1 MTKIKHLI
9 PNILTSSRII
19 LTPIIIILCLTK
31 NYKASIILI
40 VIACITDL
48 FDGKLARKWN
58 IVSITGAKLDAVAD
72 KVFAVGLITC
82 LINEFNFFI
91 FLIILEI
98 IISLFNLYVY
108 FKTKETRSLIIG
120 KIKTT
125 SLFITIVL
133 GFISLFFGYF
143 GNIIT
148 GFMFITINLQIL
160 SLINYFSIYYNNE
173 ENKEIEENIT
183 KEKDVKRY
191 TPYVVNK
198 TIYDNDEEKEK
209 KLSDTIVFK
218 HLKNIFMEDDE

>member
-9 PNILTSSRII
+9 PNILTSSRIL

-40 VIACITDL
+40 IIACITDL

-58 IVSITGAKLDAVAD
+58 IVSNTGAKLDAVAD

-91 FLIILEI
+91 VLIILEI
-98 IISLFNLYVY
+98 IISLFNIYVY
-108 FKTKETRSLIIG
+108 FKTNETRSLIIG

-143 GNIIT
+143 ENIIT

-160 SLINYFSIYYNNE
+160 SLINYYSVYFDNKI
-173 ENKEIEENIT
+173 NKEVEENIT
-183 KEKDVKRY
+183 KEKEVKRY
-191 TPYVVNK
+191 KPYVSEK
-198 TIYDNDEEKEK
+198 KIYDNDEEKEK